1 MKNIYRWLLALA
13 LLPTLGSVHAASPVV
28 SQAGGACLVANGNT
42 ASLGACN
49 GQTTQGFTFS
59 NAGTVISGGQCLEVG
74 IAIGGG
80 GIGAPVRLAPC
91 SNGGKQVWKRD
102 GDFLVSV
109 GQSLCLRALPGTKSV
124 ALDTCAYNADR
135 KWNVAGLPG
144 NWPSVSTSD
153 KPKPTAAVA
162 GASLNSAQLAATV
175 NWIYA
180 ETRLDNLPF
189 CWKKDGYDRGSGI
202 APSECPAGKVNQAG
216 LCYDPPRNGYGCTA
230 MTCSESCP
238 SGYSSSGAL
247 TCTYTG
253 GPKTYSKK
261 PHAIP
266 WSGKCQKSR
275 FKYGGL
281 CYDKEDDGARCRS
294 GYAMQVAGICSFQ
307 GKWDTTRG
315 TYTRAAGTVPGGCL
329 SNRVKEVGMCY
340 VQPRDGYTCTVTICT
355 QKCASGTLDCG
366 AGCAR
371 DVGTCSAS
379 ITDMVVSPALML
391 ASLATG
397 GTAGAA
403 ANSVK
408 AAVQNAQ
415 KAADLGTAAADLALI
430 LRDSINDYM
439 NAAEGDLASIATP
452 EVEAQV
458 AAKYGKGSANYRLIA
473 RQYALLQI
481 LAAVSDMILQLEI
494 LAVSMI
500 DATGV
505 VSTINAF
512 AKPLCEKHKPIP

>member
-28 SQAGGACLVANGNT
+28 SQAGGACLVADGTT
-42 ASLGACN
+42 ARLGACN
-49 GQTTQGFTFS
+49 GQTAQGFTFS
-59 NAGTVISGGQCLEVG
+59 NAGTVISGGLCLEVDK
-74 IAIGGG
+74 AKFDTSVRF
-80 GIGAPVRLAPC
+80 APPVRFAPC
-91 SNGGKQVWKRD
+91 SNGSGQAWKRD
-102 GDFLVSV
+102 GDFLVSAPHGV
-109 GQSLCLRALPGTKSV
+109 CLRALPSKQSV
-124 ALDTCAYNADR
+124 VLDTCAYNADR
-135 KWNVAGLPG
+135 KWNVAGLHG
-144 NWPSVSTSD
+144 NWPLDSTPD

-162 GASLNSAQLAATV
+162 GASLNSAQLEATV

-180 ETRLDNLPF
+180 ETRLDNEPF

-202 APSECPAGKVNQAG
+202 APSECPAGKVNQSG
-216 LCYDPPRNGYGCTA
+216 LCYDPPRNGYGCTGI
-230 MTCSESCP
+230 TCSQNCP
-238 SGYSSSGAL
+238 SGYHSTGTF
-247 TCTYTG
+247 TCTYSG
-253 GPKTYSKK
+253 SKTYSKT
-261 PHAIP
+261 PYAIP
-266 WSGKCQKSR
+266 LGGCQRSR
-275 FKYGGL
+275 FQYGGF
-281 CYDKEDDGARCRS
+281 CYNREDDGSRCRS

-307 GKWDTTRG
+307 GAWDTTRG
-315 TYTRAAGTVPGGCL
+315 TYTRAGGTLPGGCL

-340 VQPRDGYTCTVTICT
+340 AQPRDGYTCTVTVCS

-379 ITDMVVSPALML
+379 ITDMVVSPAIML
-391 ASLATG
+391 ASLATSG
-397 GTAGAA
+397 AAGAA
-403 ANSVK
+403 ANSVRAGVK
-408 AAVQNAQ
+408 AA
-415 KAADLGTAAADLALI
+415 KEAASKGADAAHLALI

-439 NAAEGDLASIATP
+439 NAAEGNLASISTP

-481 LAAVSDMILQLEI
+481 LAAVRDLILQLDI
-494 LAVSMI
+494 LAISMI

-512 AKPLCEKHKPIP
+512 AKPLCEQHKPIP